1 VLHTPYLPRHLVL
14 IFFQGTGHTALS
26 QFTHS
31 LLHTVS
37 SSSFLLLGF
46 RLITICLHNVE
57 VTAFFASNIRSFYFI
72 AVVNELGEFLET
84 NKKYVD

>member
-1 VLHTPYLPRHLVL
+1 ML
-14 IFFQGTGHTALS
+14 
-26 QFTHS
+26 
-31 LLHTVS
+31 
-37 SSSFLLLGF
+37 
-46 RLITICLHNVE
+46 E